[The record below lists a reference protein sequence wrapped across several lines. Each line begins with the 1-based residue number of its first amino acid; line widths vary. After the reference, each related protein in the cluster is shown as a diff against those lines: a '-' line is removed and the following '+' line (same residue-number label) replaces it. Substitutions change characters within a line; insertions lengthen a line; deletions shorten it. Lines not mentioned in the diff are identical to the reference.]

1 MNEKAPPK
9 QKIIFVLTLFILF
22 FGGLAMAKAQTTP
35 GIALFWDQQVG
46 CQQANFDAKRTI
58 DFDDIATSGCLLVCN
73 NSTVNY
79 ELLYMPVGA
88 TTVWTVAGGT
98 VIASSNEII
107 TVLWENVGFGNI
119 SISIQLPGSTVTKTL
134 CIEKIEGPT
143 ALFEIVTQTNP
154 EYFETCSQQP
164 INFINLSSPNN
175 GSDLD
180 SYFWDFGD
188 GNYSTEFEPVHSYL
202 NDGNY
207 TVTLKVINDCYC
219 TEKFQMKILAQR
231 RGVEIS
237 CPTVVCEGQSAIYSL
252 PFDAENLCSG
262 NLNWSAIGGQII
274 SQVNGTAEVLWNNV
288 DELGF
293 GYVTFN
299 PENCDLDCR
308 EATTVKVPVIQVKG
322 TIQGPTELCLKE
334 QGRYK
339 LPQWPTTDIQWEIVG
354 NNNNDL
360 GEIILTD
367 QRNEIVVFPLS
378 PGILTLRAVYT
389 NTLLQC
395 SGEAEFQI
403 TVGAP
408 LEILGESSFCQNSTG
423 IFSNSENASVNW
435 TIKDESGATLSNTTA
450 VDFSYF
456 FSLPGTYTLSG
467 TAPDYCGIDDKVIVV
482 LPTPE
487 MPSGIDGLVEVC
499 PNTPYSYSVPN
510 PDANSVYTW
519 VVTNGTVLGSNTGD
533 EVNITFTGIF
543 PATVA
548 VTRKTVNPIECI
560 SAPKEIT
567 INQVPVNAVLSPG
580 SSVVCSSS
588 IHTYKAFEAG
598 TSTLFADG
606 DTYTWSLSDPSLG
619 SVTTGQGTTEV
630 EILWNEVDQVTPV
643 NLILT
648 IGKCTLSP
656 SPQFIKS
663 ITINPKA
670 QIKIQSLQNP
680 VCAGPL
686 YNVVYTVSSINGVAL
701 NPATD
706 AVTWNLGTGEYTT
719 GAGVF
724 SQSRTFVNNGSTNID
739 YIVSAVIANAN
750 GCGTTNKAFFT
761 TTVLPNP
768 PAVASLNSAANAFCL
783 SGDVNAQIIVSSNT
797 VGVTFQWFKNGVLI
811 PGQTGTSLSVGSA
824 LNFGSYTF
832 KVTSQNG
839 CIRES
844 NNINIYQ
851 FCGEPPSCT
860 ITASVQ
866 NTSSL
871 TSCNTIA
878 FSAITSPAP
887 ISSSWVVLGTGTG
900 NFSVTGN
907 TLTGKPGVYTIIHKA
922 VYPCQAGGTG
932 IKPTSKQVIIP
943 YAPDFSY
950 ITQCNP
956 NNTFN
961 VNFIDNSNF
970 FSGLSTQNFKFYYK
984 AVGAANFTGPLVY
997 NPALTV
1003 FEIQNLAAGAYIF
1016 KVENNGTYQGTTF
1029 PVCKKEYTVNLQ
1041 GVSALTSIVVNETF
1055 DIGCHNT
1062 AVKFGLNPSPIG
1074 ATVLW
1079 EFGDGAQNTSLNTQR
1094 VFNTPDTT
1102 YTVKC
1107 TIKNAFGCSIERFV
1121 NVYIPKKCFFGD
1133 IIANPADAVVCKDEN
1148 VVLTYI
1154 PNSDNCTGSGIN
1166 YIWMNGSTPIAGAT
1180 NASTINVN
1188 QPGSYWVKVKSAD
1201 DCEYNSPSQITPTF
1215 KKLPSVK
1222 INGQAR
1228 YCENE
1233 SIILSATTE
1242 ADTIIWAL
1250 DGLVY
1255 PQFNN
1260 LTETDWTG
1268 TFSPYDFVISCTVTK
1283 DGCTNTAFHPFT
1295 IEEEIQDILI
1305 DMAISCDPYQVV
1317 VYADAVSY
1325 SGAPVFFNWSNG
1337 ASGWSDEP
1345 GGNEITVTDGGAF
1358 SVTATT
1364 GGGCSFTK
1372 QIDVPRSP
1380 QNYMWI
1386 FPTGCYADC
1395 TRVGNYL
1402 IGPLVPLS
1410 NWSWNDNGLP
1420 VESGSEFADPF
1431 PLKDTGNYSLSIN
1444 TGACALESGIL
1455 SFTANKCEECR
1466 IEEVVIKDIIPNE
1479 TPYCSYTQ
1487 ILVIHSGVGQ
1497 PFQATLSDP
1506 LNNVTI
1512 IPSTFTIF
1520 PGANNIQFTVIPQS
1534 PFVGGSTTLRIHGQI
1549 ADRGSF
1555 IDCEFLFPIE
1565 IPFCENTQFRPS
1577 NNLKVENSESTL
1589 FKSCTLYPNPA
1600 SSLVNLQY
1608 DLGVSNSTVELYEL
1622 TGRLLTQQTLRTS
1635 KGTTAIP
1642 LSTFAS
1648 GMYIVV
1654 VRDGNQILYQQKL
1667 IIK

>member
-1 MNEKAPPK
+1 ML
-9 QKIIFVLTLFILF
+9 LTF
-22 FGGLAMAKAQTTP
+22 FLGGHFMAEAQTTP
-35 GIALFWDQQVG
+35 GIALLWHQNVG
-46 CQQANFDAKRTI
+46 CQDANFDAKRTI
-58 DFDDIATSGCLLVCN
+58 DFDDISPSDCLRVCN
-73 NSTVNY
+73 NSEVDY
-79 ELLYMPVGA
+79 ELLYLPPGA

-98 VIASSNEII
+98 VIATSNEII
-107 TVLWENVGFGNI
+107 TVRWENIGFGTVG
-119 SISIQLPGSTVTKTL
+119 ISIQLSGSTISKTL
-134 CIEKIEGPT
+134 CIEKLEAPA
-143 ALFEIVTQTNP
+143 ALFEIATQINP
-154 EYFETCSQQP
+154 EYFETCSQQD

-175 GSDLD
+175 GSALD

-188 GNYSTEFEPVHSYL
+188 GTYSTEFEPIHSYL
-202 NDGNY
+202 NDGDY
-207 TVTLKVINDCYC
+207 TVTLSVMNDCFC
-219 TEKFQMKILAQR
+219 KGKFQMKVFAKR
-231 RGVEIS
+231 RGIEIS
-237 CPTVVCEGQSAIYSL
+237 CPTVVCEGQSAIYSV
-252 PFDAENLCSG
+252 PFDAENMCSG
-262 NLNWSAIGGQII
+262 NQNWSAIGGQII
-274 SQVNGTAEVLWNNV
+274 SQTNGTAEVLWDNV
-288 DELGF
+288 DQLGF

-299 PENCDLDCR
+299 PENCDLECR
-308 EATTVKVPVIQVKG
+308 EATTVKIPVVQVKG

-367 QRNEIVVFPLS
+367 QRNEIVVFPLT
-378 PGILTLRAVYT
+378 PGVLTLRAVYT

-395 SGEAEFQI
+395 SGQAEFQI
-403 TVGAP
+403 TVAPP
-408 LEILGESSFCQNSTG
+408 LEIIGENSFCQNSTG
-423 IFSNSENASVNW
+423 IFSNSQNASINW
-435 TIKDESGATLSNTTA
+435 ILKDDSGNVLANTSA
-450 VDFSYF
+450 VDLTYSFSE
-456 FSLPGTYTLSG
+456 PGTYTISG
-467 TAPDYCGIDDKVIVV
+467 NAPEFCGISDKIIVV
-482 LPTPE
+482 LSTPQ
-487 MPSGIDGLVEVC
+487 MPSGIDGLDEVC
-499 PNTPYSYSVPN
+499 PNTPYSYNVQD
-510 PDANSVYTW
+510 PDANSIYTW
-519 VVTNGTVLGSNTGD
+519 VVTNGVVLGSNTGE
-533 EVNITFTGIF
+533 EVNITFNGTF

-548 VTRKTVNPIECI
+548 VIRKTVNPIECT
-560 SAPKEIT
+560 SAPRT
-567 INQVPVNAVLSPG
+567 IIVNQVPVNASISLG
-580 SSVVCSSS
+580 SGTVCSSS
-588 IHTYKAFEAG
+588 THTYKAFETG
-598 TSTLFADG
+598 TSTLFTEG

-630 EILWNEVDQVTPV
+630 EILWNEVNQVTPV

-648 IGKCTLSP
+648 IGKCTLTP

-670 QIKIQSLQNP
+670 QIEIQASQNP
-680 VCAGPL
+680 VCAGLL
-686 YNVVYTVSSINGVAL
+686 YQVTYTVTTINGVAL

-706 AVTWNLGTGEYTT
+706 SVTWNLGTGEYTT
-719 GAGVF
+719 GPGVF

-739 YIVSAVIANAN
+739 YVVSAVIANAS

-783 SGDVNAQIIVSSNT
+783 ALDVNAQIIVSSNT
-797 VGVTFQWFKNGVLI
+797 VGVSIQWFKNGVLI
-811 PGQTGTSLSVGSA
+811 PGQTGTSLSVGSS

-832 KVTSQNG
+832 RVTSQNG

-844 NNINIYQ
+844 NNITIYQ
-851 FCGEPPSCT
+851 SCGEPANCT
-860 ITASVQ
+860 IAASVQ

-871 TSCNTIA
+871 TSCNTIV

-887 ISSSWVVLGTGTG
+887 ISSTWSYLGTGSG
-900 NFSVTGN
+900 NFSVSGN

-922 VYPCQAGGTG
+922 VYPCQEGGTG

-950 ITQCNP
+950 ITECNP

-984 AVGAANFTGPLVY
+984 AVGAANFTGPVTY
-997 NPALTV
+997 NPSLTV
-1003 FEIQNLAAGAYIF
+1003 FEIQNLTAGAYIF
-1016 KVENNGTYQGTTF
+1016 KVENEGTYQGTTF
-1029 PVCKKEYTVNLQ
+1029 PICKKEYTVNLQ
-1041 GVSALTSIVVNETF
+1041 GVSALTSIVVNL
-1055 DIGCHNT
+1055 GN
-1062 AVKFGLNPSPIG
+1062 AVPCNNSAVAFGLQPLPATGS
-1074 ATVLW
+1074 TVLW
-1079 EFGDGAQNTSLNTQR
+1079 DFGDGSTNSALSPRRVYTQS
-1094 VFNTPDTT
+1094 DST
-1102 YTVKC
+1102 YTVTC
-1107 TIKNAFGCSIERFV
+1107 TIKNPFGCSIVRTAS
-1121 NVYIPKKCFFGD
+1121 VYVPKECFFGD
-1133 IIANPADAVVCKDEN
+1133 IIANPANAEVCKDEN
-1148 VVLTYI
+1148 VALTYI
-1154 PNSDNCTGSGIN
+1154 PNSDNCTGAGIN
-1166 YIWMNGSTPIAGAT
+1166 YIWMNGSTPIAGAA
-1180 NASTINVN
+1180 NSSTINVN
-1188 QPGSYWVKVKSAD
+1188 EPGSYWVKVKTAN
-1201 DCEYNSPSQITPTF
+1201 DCEYNAPTKITPIF
-1215 KKLPSVK
+1215 KKLPNVK

-1242 ADTIIWAL
+1242 ADTIVWAL

-1268 TFSPYDFVISCTVTK
+1268 NFSPYDFVISCTVTK

-1317 VYADAVSY
+1317 VYANAVSY

-1345 GGNEITVTDGGAF
+1345 GGNEITITDGGAL

-1372 QIDVPRSP
+1372 QIDIPRSP

-1395 TRVGNYL
+1395 TRGGNFL

-1410 NWSWNDNGLP
+1410 NWSWNDNGIS

-1431 PLKDTGNYSLSIN
+1431 PLKDTGTYSLSIN
-1444 TGACALESGIL
+1444 TGECALESGVL

-1466 IEEVVIKDIIPNE
+1466 IEEVVVKDIIPNE

-1487 ILVIHSGVGQ
+1487 TLVIHSGVGQ
-1497 PFQATLSDP
+1497 PFQASLSDP
-1506 LNNVTI
+1506 INNVTI
-1512 IPSTFTIF
+1512 IPSTFTIV

-1534 PFVGGSTTLRIHGQI
+1534 PFIGGLTTLRIHGQI
-1549 ADRGSF
+1549 ADKESF
-1555 IDCEFLFPIE
+1555 IDCEFLFPLE
-1565 IPFCENTQFRPS
+1565 IPFCENTEFRPENS
-1577 NNLKVENSESTL
+1577 MKVETSENAVVKS
-1589 FKSCTLYPNPA
+1589 FKLYPNPA
-1600 SSLVNLQY
+1600 SNSVSLQY
-1608 DLGVSNSTVELYEL
+1608 DLGVMNSTVELYEL
-1622 TGRLLTQQTLRTS
+1622 TGRLLTQQTLNTS
-1635 KGTTAIP
+1635 QGTTDIN
-1642 LSTFAS
+1642 LSTFAG

-1654 VRDGNQILYQQKL
+1654 VRNGNQILYQQKL